1 MRGRNPEGFTLVELL
16 VVITIIGILVSLILP
31 GVQSGLAMARNHRCK
46 NNLYQ
51 IGRAYHRYKAKG
63 AGSDEARLAAGG
75 WPDTL
80 SPYVEGV
87 TTMYLC
93 PNDDET
99 GSDSKAAA
107 VGAASFTF
115 QPWRNQGGTWVPTGL
130 KVPLQEGEYA
140 LRYDDVFSPINWPQ
154 RSGSAWPEGAPH
166 SSNSYVLSIED
177 GPKDDF
183 NDCVVLID
191 IFPDGRSV
199 GTYIWESNHAYRFK
213 LLDPEGNPLHGEE
226 WFTRNFTWDVTTDQA
241 SYGMN
246 SRSSRFTSDS
256 HKILLAEYCKSV
268 AAVVGASAPDLTP
281 TAALMDSPTWTG
293 WGGGRARHSGSM
305 NVLFEDGHVEGRR
318 PMSIDPRVSWI
329 HDAYWK
335 PQADPPLEAN

>member
-1 MRGRNPEGFTLVELL
+1 MNGREPEGFTLVELL
-16 VVITIIGILVSLILP
+16 VVITIIGILISLILP
-31 GVQSGLAMARNHRCK
+31 GVQSGLAAARNARCK
-46 NNLYQ
+46 NNLAQ
-51 IGRAYHRYKAKG
+51 IGRAYHRFKAKG
-63 AGSDEARLAAGG
+63 GGSAEVRLSAAG

-87 TTMYLC
+87 TTMFIC
-93 PNDDET
+93 PNDDEI

-115 QPWRNQGGTWVPTGL
+115 QPWRKSGGTWVPTGL
-130 KVPLQEGEYA
+130 KVPLEEGEYA
-140 LRYDDVFSPINWPQ
+140 LRYDGESALMQWAQ
-154 RSGSAWPEGAPH
+154 RAGSSWPEGAPH
-166 SSNSYVLSIED
+166 SPNSYVLSIED

-199 GTYIWESNHAYRFK
+199 GTYIWESGHAYRFK
-213 LLDPEGNPLHGEE
+213 LLDPDGMPVHGEE
-226 WFTRNFTWDVTTDQA
+226 WFVRNFTWDITTDKA

-246 SRSSRFTSDS
+246 SRSSRFTGDS
-256 HKILLAEYCKSV
+256 NKLLLVEYCKSV
-268 AAVVGASAPDLTP
+268 ASVVGANAPDLTP
-281 TAALMDSPTWTG
+281 TAALMDSPYWTG

-305 NVLFEDGHVEGRR
+305 NVLFEDSHVEAKR

-335 PQADPPLEAN
+335 PQADPPLEAD